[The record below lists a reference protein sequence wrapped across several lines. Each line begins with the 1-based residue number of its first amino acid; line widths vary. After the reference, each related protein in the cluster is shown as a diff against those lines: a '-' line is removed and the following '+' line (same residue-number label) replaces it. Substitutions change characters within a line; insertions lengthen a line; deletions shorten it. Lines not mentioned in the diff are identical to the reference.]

1 MMGRRGAEP
10 GERVRETVAD
20 GVLGRFS
27 LRVPVLVFLLGLA
40 AVGCTRVG
48 APLPPPPPPD
58 LPPAYSPGDRTPAP
72 PPPEA
77 RPSPEGPTR
86 EAPTREEPPLAG
98 EDPART
104 APARKG
110 EGRTGVRL
118 PEGEVRALWVVRTAL
133 LHPDSARAAVHRAH
147 LAGFNTLLVQVR
159 GRGDAY
165 YRSRWEPRAE
175 TLTRQPLDYDPLGV
189 VLEEAQGLGLQVHAW
204 VNAHVV
210 ASALIPPTDVRHLA
224 LSRPELLAVP
234 RALAPR
240 LHRMEPRDPAYL
252 RALMEWTRVQGTQ
265 VEGLY
270 TSPAHPGVQDH
281 LVAVVADLLERYPLD
296 GLHLDYIRYPSP
308 EFDYSRASLE
318 GFQAWLRARGA
329 EPQRLQRGEEAL
341 RSGDP
346 LLLPDL
352 FPGEWGD
359 YRRERVTELMAR
371 LRHEARLH
379 RPEAVVS
386 AAVFA
391 NADDA
396 RNGRYQEWE
405 TWLREGIVDVVAPMA
420 YTASDATWDRQIRR
434 AAEASDPRR
443 VWAGVGVYQNSFEG
457 AVSKGRRAGQLGV
470 GGVVLFSYDWA
481 VGPEGLRAAR
491 GSYLD
496 LYAREVWGG
505 AALSGW

>member
-1 MMGRRGAEP
+1 MMGRPGARSD
-10 GERVRETVAD
+10 ERVRELEAA
-20 GVLGRFS
+20 GVLGRLF
-27 LRVPVLVFLLGLA
+27 LRVPVLLFLLGLV

-48 APLPPPPPPD
+48 APLPPPPPAD
-58 LPPAYSPGDRTPAP
+58 LPPAYSPGDRAP
-72 PPPEA
+72 SPSPPEA
-77 RPSPEGPTR
+77 RPTR
-86 EAPTREEPPLAG
+86 EEPTREEPSREEPSLG
-98 EDPART
+98 REEPARS
-104 APARKG
+104 APPL
-110 EGRTGVRL
+110 EGSGRMEIRL
-118 PEGEVRALWVVRTAL
+118 PQGEVRALWVVRTAL
-133 LHPDSARAAVHRAH
+133 LHPDSARVAVHRAH

-165 YRSRWEPRAE
+165 YQSRWEPRAE
-175 TLTRQPLDYDPLGV
+175 TLSRQPLDYDPLAV
-189 VLEEAQGLGLQVHAW
+189 VLEEAHGLGLQVHAW

-210 ASALIPPTDVRHLA
+210 ASALIPPTDPGHLA

-252 RALMEWTRVQGTQ
+252 RTLLEWTRFQGTQ

-270 TSPAHPGVQDH
+270 TNPSHPGVQDH
-281 LVAVVADLLERYPLD
+281 MVAVVADLLGRYPVD

-308 EFDYSRASLE
+308 EFDYSRSSLE
-318 GFQAWLRARGA
+318 GFEAWLRARGA
-329 EPQRLQRGEEAL
+329 DSQRLRRGGEAL

-352 FPGEWGD
+352 FPREWGD
-359 YRRERVTELMAR
+359 YRRGRVTELMAR
-371 LRHEARLH
+371 LRHEARIH

-405 TWLREGIVDVVAPMA
+405 SWLRDGIVDVVAPMA
-420 YTASDATWDRQIRR
+420 YTASDATWSLQIQR
-434 AAEASDPRR
+434 AAEAGDPRR

-457 AVSKGRRAGQLGV
+457 AVSKGRRAGELGV

-481 VGPEGLRAAR
+481 VGSEGLRAAR

-496 LYAREVWGG
+496 RYAREVWGG
-505 AALSGW
+505 AVLSGW

>member
-1 MMGRRGAEP
+1 MGRP
-10 GERVRETVAD
+10 GTRSEERVRELEAA
-20 GVLGRFS
+20 GVLGRLL
-27 LRVPVLVFLLGLA
+27 LRVPVLLFLLGLA

-48 APLPPPPPPD
+48 APLPPPPPAD
-58 LPPAYSPGDRTPAP
+58 LPPAYSPGDRAPAP

-77 RPSPEGPTR
+77 RPTPEGPSREDPTR
-86 EAPTREEPPLAG
+86 EAPPRVREEPARSVPPLEGVG
-98 EDPART
+98 EM
-104 APARKG
+104 G
-110 EGRTGVRL
+110 IRL
-118 PEGEVRALWVVRTAL
+118 PQGEVRALWVVRTAL

-165 YRSRWEPRAE
+165 YQSRWEPRAE
-175 TLTRQPLDYDPLGV
+175 TLSRQPLDYDPLAV
-189 VLEEAQGLGLQVHAW
+189 VLEEAHGLGLQVHAW
-204 VNAHVV
+204 VNTHVV
-210 ASALIPPTDVRHLA
+210 ASSLIPPTDPGHLA

-252 RALMEWTRVQGTQ
+252 RTLLEWTRFQGTQ

-270 TSPAHPGVQDH
+270 TNPGHPGVQDH
-281 LVAVVADLLERYPLD
+281 MVAVVADLLERYPVD

-318 GFQAWLRARGA
+318 GFEAWLRARGA
-329 EPQRLQRGEEAL
+329 DSQRLRRGGEAL
-341 RSGDP
+341 RARDP

-371 LRHEARLH
+371 LRHEARIH

-396 RNGRYQEWE
+396 RNGRFQEWE
-405 TWLREGIVDVVAPMA
+405 SWLRNGIVDVVAPMA
-420 YTASDATWDRQIRR
+420 YTASDATWNLQIQR
-434 AAEASDPRR
+434 AAEAGDPRR
-443 VWAGVGVYQNSFEG
+443 VWAGVGVYQNSFAG

-481 VGPEGLRAAR
+481 VGPEGLQAAR

-496 LYAREVWGG
+496 RYAREVWGG
-505 AALSGW
+505 AVLSGW